1 MGLLDEAIREHLD
14 LKRARGA
21 DPAEIER
28 LEREALGPVRRDPSI
43 ASMAADPELESPDE
57 YEDEDYVDDLPES
70 RHEEPAEEVEPPQPK
85 RRFLRRNRSAERAAD
100 ERDARNAAAHNAE
113 ADEFA
118 AYRELHEHDED
129 RGDEQ
134 ATEMHEAVEPP
145 QLTFNRPPS
154 RPRFAAEPPSGEPSD
169 ADEPHAD
176 EPHADEPHA
185 DEPQAAQVHGS
196 GEGAEPEIPGSG
208 PRESARHRHDLQP
221 THEFDVAGVFHD
233 EPAPG
238 QVEDP
243 KEPAEDKPQ
252 PVDGSEKP
260 AEEPVEAAEEPV
272 EAAED
277 EDVLEETP
285 EFLQDTPEHDRLWFE
300 QRPPRDFDFDN

>member
-43 ASMAADPELESPDE
+43 ASMAPDPELESPDE
-57 YEDEDYVDDLPES
+57 YEDRDYVDDAPES

-85 RRFLRRNRSAERAAD
+85 RRFLRRNRGAERAVD
-100 ERDARNAAAHNAE
+100 ERDAKTSDAHDAE
-113 ADEFA
+113 ADGFA
-118 AYRELHEHDED
+118 AYLELHEHDED
-129 RGDEQ
+129 HGDEP

-145 QLTFNRPPS
+145 QLTFNQPPIRPQ
-154 RPRFAAEPPSGEPSD
+154 FAAEAPSGESSD
-169 ADEPHAD
+169 TAEA
-176 EPHADEPHA
+176 
-185 DEPQAAQVHGS
+185 QAGEAQGS
-196 GEGAEPEIPGSG
+196 GEGFEPETPGSE
-208 PRESARHRHDLQP
+208 PRESARHHHDLQP
-221 THEFDVAGVFHD
+221 THEFDVEGAFQD
-233 EPAPG
+233 EPASG
-238 QVEDP
+238 EVEDRQEP
-243 KEPAEDKPQ
+243 AEEQKEPAEEQKEP
-252 PVDGSEKP
+252 G
-260 AEEPVEAAEEPV
+260 EEQKEPG
-272 EAAED
+272 ED